1 MGKTFSVLKQE
12 VYVTVTRRSF
22 LFLAFGLPLLSGLIL
37 LGVSA
42 LNRNAPGAVSS
53 IVSEQGSA
61 ATQVDGYVDTAG
73 LIQTIPAS
81 IPSGSL
87 KAYTDEAA
95 AQAALGQ
102 NEIDGYYVI
111 PPDYLSNGELTYVR
125 EEFNPLTA
133 FGRAGQ
139 MEWVLQVNL
148 LGGDEQLAGMVEN
161 PLSLQV
167 EVLNPEQQRDE
178 DNPLTF
184 FVPYA
189 VTMLF
194 YMVILMS
201 ASFLLS
207 SVTKEKENRVL
218 EILMSSI
225 TPRQMLVGKIIGL
238 GIAGLIQTGIWMGTA
253 FLLLRLGGRTLQVPA
268 EFQLPASLLF
278 WGLIFFLLGY
288 ALYAS
293 LMAAVGALVP
303 NLREASQATFVVIL
317 PMLVPLFFVSLLID
331 QPNGLL
337 AMGLSFFPLTAPVT
351 MMTRMAATTVP
362 LWQPLLA
369 IVLVALTVVVVVRA
383 VAGMFR
389 AQILL
394 SGQPFNLKLLFNA
407 LLGRV

>member
-1 MGKTFSVLKQE
+1 MGKTLSVLKQE

-22 LFLAFGLPLLSGLIL
+22 LFTAFGLPLLSGLIL
-37 LGVSA
+37 IGAAA
-42 LNRNAPGAVSS
+42 LNRNAPEAVSS
-53 IVSEQGSA
+53 IINEQGTVA
-61 ATQVDGYVDTAG
+61 ELEGYVDPAG
-73 LIQTIPAS
+73 YIQTIPTS
-81 IPSGSL
+81 VPS
-87 KAYTDEAA
+87 ARFEEYPDEAA
-95 AQAALGQ
+95 AKQALAAGA
-102 NEIDGYYVI
+102 ISAYYLI
-111 PPDYLSNGELTYVR
+111 PGDYLTSGELHYVR

-133 FGRAGQ
+133 FERTGQ

-148 LGGDEQLAGMVEN
+148 LEGDEQLAEMVQN
-161 PLSLQV
+161 PLNLQV
-167 EVLNPEQQRDE
+167 EVLNIEDQRDE

-184 FVPYA
+184 FVPYG

-194 YMVILMS
+194 YTVILMS

-253 FLLLRLGGRTLQVPA
+253 FLLLRLSGRTLQVPG

-288 ALYAS
+288 LLYAS

-317 PMLVPLFFVSLLID
+317 PMLVPLFFVGILID
-331 QPNGLL
+331 QPNGPL
-337 AMGLSFFPLTAPVT
+337 ALGLSLFPLTAPVT
-351 MMTRMAATTVP
+351 MMTRLAATNVP

-369 IVLVALTVVVVVRA
+369 ILLVLLTVVVVVRA
-383 VAGMFR
+383 VAGIFR

-394 SGQPFNLKLLFNA
+394 SGQPFDFNLLFNA
-407 LLGRV
+407 LLGRI